1 MSEQEFKPTPLAADL
16 SLLGPE
22 HVRVYQETNGERGY
36 MWNGAPILL
45 LTTKGRIS
53 GEPRTIAIIFTRHRD
68 SWVIIASKG
77 GSPAHPKWYLNL
89 SADPHVQVQVKGD
102 VYEAVARTAEGAE
115 REQLWAEAVKTWASY
130 DIYQSRTERQIPVVV
145 LEPVGRISDS

>member
-22 HVRVYQETNGERGY
+22 HVRVYQETKGERGY
-36 MWNGAPILL
+36 LWNGAPILL
-45 LTTKGRIS
+45 LTTKGRRT
-53 GEPRTIAIIFTRHRD
+53 GEARTIAIIFTQHGN

-77 GSPAHPKWYLNL
+77 GSPTHPKWYLNL
-89 SADPHVQVQVKGD
+89 AEDPHVQVQVKGD
-102 VYEAVARTAEGAE
+102 VYEATARTAEGAE

-130 DIYQSRTERQIPVVV
+130 DIYQSRTERLIPVVV
-145 LEPVGRISDS
+145 LEPTRKISDI